1 MATEK
6 NPDLTLMSGD
16 IQVDVQVAANV
27 SNVPTDSDIRN
38 WLEQVIAQVGK
49 DTARSIEISVKI
61 VDEAEGRALNRQFR
75 QKDSAT
81 NVLSF
86 PLLDADL
93 PELPKELPL
102 AMGDIVICASVV
114 AREASEQGK
123 NSSDHWAHMLVHG
136 ALHLFGYD
144 HETESQAQEMEML
157 EARILAVGGVENPYE
172 T

>member
-1 MATEK
+1 M
-6 NPDLTLMSGD
+6 PRPV
-16 IQVDVQVAANV
+16 QVDVQVAPNV
-27 SNVPTDSDIRN
+27 SNVPAELDIQN
-38 WLEQVIAQVGK
+38 WLEQVIAQVGN

-61 VDEAEGRALNRQFR
+61 VDEAEGRALNRQFT

-93 PELPKELPL
+93 PELPAELPL

-114 AREASEQGK
+114 AREASDQGK

-144 HETESQAQEMEML
+144 HGTEVEAQEMEML

-172 T
+172 TRV